1 MRARRGF
8 TLIELLVVVAIIAV
22 LIALLL
28 PAVQAARESARRA
41 QCQNNLKQLGLAM
54 HNYMTQQGTFPPLV
68 QNGSF
73 NVWGNTFGSNGIYFD
88 PWPLDWTASLLGQLD
103 QMPLYN
109 QLNWNV
115 SSGWMGFGWPGW
127 DPQNTSVLSVQI
139 KTLLCPSE
147 VNPRP
152 SLGPG
157 TRKNYVANIGG
168 PANFYAW
175 SGMLVPLK
183 DNPPFDYAGV
193 YWNQNSGTT
202 FGAEAVLD
210 GMTNTAMFSE
220 TMLGTPPAGPIALSA
235 ATRASRPINSSSRSP
250 ITGTRGRRGACSALL
265 FYRTCMAIPGTYLSK
280 ASTRVAHTRL
290 RPFPANGNIW
300 MAGNAASCL
309 KWDAYNHFTP
319 PNTQGCSA
327 SNNFYST
334 PYGEFMDAIPPSCF
348 HPGGINICFADGSV
362 RFLKNSIQY
371 QVWWRWGP
379 ATATRRSVPTP
390 TERPVVRAGRSDPV
404 RPGRRV
410 ARHGG
415 EPSRSPPTDRPAG
428 RRPRCGAARPPRRRH
443 PPPRRP
449 AAASRAR
456 ALAPAPRRGHS
467 HSPPFVRCR

>member
-1 MRARRGF
+1 MWDLVIVGRGNRMRARRGF

-28 PAVQAARESARRA
+28 PAVQSARESARRA

-54 HNYMTQQGTFPPLV
+54 HNYQTQQGTFPPLV

-73 NVWGNTFGSNGIYFD
+73 NVWGNTFGTNGIYFD

-109 QLNWNV
+109 QLNWYV

-147 VNPRP
+147 TMSRP

-157 TRKNYVANIGG
+157 TRRNYVANIGG

-202 FGAEAVLD
+202 FGPEAVLD
-210 GMTNTAMFSE
+210 GMTNTCMFSE

-235 ATRASRPINSSSRSP
+235 AVPRQSTYQFQLTIPNYWDQGP
-250 ITGTRGRRGACSALL
+250 QGGVQALL
-265 FYRTCMAIPGTYLSK
+265 FYRTCLAIPGTYLSK
-280 ASTRVAHTRL
+280 ASNQGATGNATGYGL
-290 RPFPANGNIW
+290 FPASGNIW
-300 MAGNAASCL
+300 MAGNAANSL
-309 KWDAYNHFTP
+309 MWDAYNHYTP
-319 PNTQGCSA
+319 PNTQSCSA
-327 SNNFYST
+327 SNNYYST

-362 RFLKNSIQY
+362 RWVKNTIQY
-371 QVWWRWGP
+371 QVWWALG
-379 ATATRRSVPTP
+379 TRNGNEAIS
-390 TERPVVRAGRSDPV
+390 SD
-404 RPGRRV
+404 
-410 ARHGG
+410 
-415 EPSRSPPTDRPAG
+415 SY
-428 RRPRCGAARPPRRRH
+428 
-443 PPPRRP
+443 
-449 AAASRAR
+449 
-456 ALAPAPRRGHS
+456 
-467 HSPPFVRCR
+467 

>member
-28 PAVQAARESARRA
+28 PAVQSARESARRA

-54 HNYMTQQGTFPPLV
+54 HNYMTQVGTFPPLV

-73 NVWGNTFGSNGIYFD
+73 NVWGNTYGTNGLYFD

-115 SSGWMGFGWPGW
+115 SSGWMGFGSTGW

-139 KTLLCPSE
+139 KSLLCPSE
-147 VNPRP
+147 NLNRP
-152 SLGPG
+152 SIGPG

-168 PANFYAW
+168 PANIYAW

-183 DNPPFDYAGV
+183 DNPPLDYAGV

-202 FGAEAVLD
+202 FGAESVTD

-220 TMLGTPPAGPIALSA
+220 TLIGTPPAGPMALSA
-235 ATRASRPINSSSRSP
+235 TSRK
-250 ITGTRGRRGACSALL
+250 GTYQWQLLIPNFWDQGPQGGVQAYTFYQACNAV
-265 FYRTCMAIPGTYLSK
+265 PGTFLSK
-280 ASTRVAHTRL
+280 GFNQGGGGGVGTGIGL
-290 RPFPANGNIW
+290 LPANGNIW
-300 MAGNAASCL
+300 MAGNAGSSL
-309 KWDAYNHFTP
+309 MWDAYNHFMP
-319 PNTQGCSA
+319 PNSQSCAA

-334 PYGEFMDAIPPSCF
+334 PYGEFMDAIPPSCN

-362 RFLKNSIQY
+362 RWVKNSVQY
-371 QVWWRWGP
+371 QIWWALG
-379 ATATRRSVPTP
+379 TRN
-390 TERPVVRAGRSDPV
+390 
-404 RPGRRV
+404 
-410 ARHGG
+410 GG
-415 EPSRSPPTDRPAG
+415 E
-428 RRPRCGAARPPRRRH
+428 
-443 PPPRRP
+443 
-449 AAASRAR
+449 
-456 ALAPAPRRGHS
+456 ALS
-467 HSPPFVRCR
+467 SDSY